1 MRKILLYLLIGPLLV
16 CCERQEKT
24 SDKVKVKHEE
34 FLDYYFQDYFIE
46 RHTPSGSAARALGGE
61 DFVKKSKEG
70 YKAPKMLA
78 KEYIGD
84 DTMRKLVEAVSNG
97 IFQQY
102 GDADTL
108 MLTESERQ
116 TVIDGLTSLK
126 EKKLDSTF
134 YKTVNVIS
142 DDSLKVLLPDEDFAS
157 WQKFREANENACI
170 YSFTRPVFLRN
181 NTICFFYY
189 SERCGDL
196 CCEGNFQVY
205 RKTANGWEPYLT
217 LYSWIS

>member
-1 MRKILLYLLIGPLLV
+1 MRKILFYLLIGPFLL
-16 CCERQEKT
+16 CCEQQEKT
-24 SDKVKVKHEE
+24 SGKAKVKHEE

-46 RHTPSGSAARALGGE
+46 RHTPSGSEE
-61 DFVKKSKEG
+61 DFAKKIEEH
-70 YKAPKMLA
+70 YKTQKMFTR
-78 KEYIGD
+78 EYIGD

-97 IFQQY
+97 ILQQY
-102 GDADTL
+102 GDPDTL

-142 DDSLKVLLPDEDFAS
+142 DDSLKSLLPGDDFLS
-157 WQKFREANENACI
+157 WQKFRDANKDACI
-170 YSFTRPVFLRN
+170 YSFTRPIFSRD

-189 SERCGDL
+189 SERCGDT

-205 RKTANGWEPYLT
+205 RKTQNGWEPYLT